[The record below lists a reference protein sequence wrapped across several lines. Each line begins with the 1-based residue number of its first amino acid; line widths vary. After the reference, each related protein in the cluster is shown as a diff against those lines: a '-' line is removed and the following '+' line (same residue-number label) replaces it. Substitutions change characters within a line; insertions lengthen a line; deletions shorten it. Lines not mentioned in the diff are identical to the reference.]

1 MQASLRK
8 QEVPMQTLERHGH
21 AGWQPKDTEIEHGIK
36 NALARHPQI
45 KLHELKI
52 YVKDSDVKI
61 SGKAGSQSDI
71 EEAGA
76 IAANVF
82 GVRRFENNLSL
93 N

>member
-1 MQASLRK
+1 
-8 QEVPMQTLERHGH
+8 MQTLERHGH

-45 KLHELKI
+45 KLHDLKI

-76 IAANVF
+76 IAANVS